1 MKAVLFPFWFF
12 FLNFFPTFVI
22 TAFRIHHFHEAAYEY
37 EYIYN
42 EDNLDNTLRRDW
54 LIDGISAE
62 RDEYGNWKCIVL
74 ICSKKWN
81 KCRFTIILVRKLH
94 ESTDY

>member
-1 MKAVLFPFWFF
+1 MKAVFFPFWIFF
-12 FLNFFPTFVI
+12 PGFFPTFVI
-22 TAFRIHHFHEAAYEY
+22 TAFGIHRFHEAAYEY

-62 RDEYGNWKCIVL
+62 RDGYGNWKFKVVDL
-74 ICSKKWN
+74 FEEVEYMS
-81 KCRFTIILVRKLH
+81 FY
-94 ESTDY
+94 DYFCA